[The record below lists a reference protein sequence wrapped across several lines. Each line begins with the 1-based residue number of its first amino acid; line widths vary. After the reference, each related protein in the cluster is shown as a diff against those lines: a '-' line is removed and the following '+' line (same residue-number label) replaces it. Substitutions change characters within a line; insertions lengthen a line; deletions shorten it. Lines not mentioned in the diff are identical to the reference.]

1 MSHWMK
7 SLCWGTL
14 AQCWAGGQSEMAD
27 AGKGQSS
34 LVKGCEKKDGP
45 EVLMKEGGDTIFSQ
59 AVTGLRE
66 NGEEWPLENQQVLWV
81 RAGQGRA
88 GLSQS

>member
-1 MSHWMK
+1 MTPGRGLFLNSRPQPWHAAWHGVGTHILGDCVSHWVK

-34 LVKGCEKKDGP
+34 LVKGCQKKDGP
-45 EVLMKEGGDTIFSQ
+45 EVLMKEGGDTIF
-59 AVTGLRE
+59 
-66 NGEEWPLENQQVLWV
+66 
-81 RAGQGRA
+81 
-88 GLSQS
+88 